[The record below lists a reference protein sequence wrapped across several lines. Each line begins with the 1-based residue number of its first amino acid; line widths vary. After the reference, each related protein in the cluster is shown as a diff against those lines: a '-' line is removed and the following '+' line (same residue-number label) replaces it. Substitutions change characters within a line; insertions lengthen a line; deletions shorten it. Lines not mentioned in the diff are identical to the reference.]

1 MPGVNIQ
8 NAEQVIDL
16 FHDAARASREAECRE
31 GSVEVIR
38 GPGTLIATGDLH
50 DNPFHLKQLLELC
63 GLEGGAACPP
73 ARAGGSIKPA
83 CAGGS
88 TEPAGEGGSS
98 EPDNGT
104 PGAVSA
110 EPPVHI
116 TFHEVIHSDRLLNG
130 LDLSY
135 RALARIAEAKVCAP
149 ERVHT
154 LLANH
159 ELAQIVGAGIVKDGV
174 RCVEAFNDGLGYVFG
189 DNWERVAEALGEFIR
204 AMPLA
209 LRCVTPRG
217 DILCAHS
224 LPSPGVMGRF
234 DTTILSR
241 DLTDDDFAPRLGSA
255 HLMVWGRGYDAEQL
269 EDLVERWGVNMFIL
283 GHEKADNGCLV
294 IPPCAI
300 VLNSDHE
307 RGVYLPL
314 DLDHPPSFA
323 EVPGLVRPLGG
334 MAGGAA
340 TGL

>member
-1 MPGVNIQ
+1 MPGVNVQ

-16 FHDAARASREAECRE
+16 FHEAARASRDAACRE

-38 GPGTLIATGDLH
+38 GPGALIATGDLH
-50 DNPFHLKQLLELC
+50 DNPFHLDRLLALC
-63 GLEGGAACPP
+63 GLDGDTATAP
-73 ARAGGSIKPA
+73 ARADGSPPPA
-83 CAGGS
+83 CAGSSPEPCAGTAEPGS
-88 TEPAGEGGSS
+88 
-98 EPDNGT
+98 
-104 PGAVSA
+104 V
-110 EPPVHI
+110 EPPVHV
-116 TFHEVIHSDRLLNG
+116 TFHEVIHSDRILNG

-135 RALARIAEAKVCAP
+135 RALARIAEAKVRAP

-189 DNWERVAEALGEFIR
+189 DDWERVAQALGEFIR
-204 AMPLA
+204 AMPVA

-217 DILCAHS
+217 DVLCAHS

-241 DLTDDDFAPRLGSA
+241 ELTEADYAPRLGSA
-255 HLMVWGRGYDAEQL
+255 HLMVWGRGYDAELL
-269 EDLVERWGVNMFIL
+269 EDLVERWGVDMFIL

-294 IPPCAI
+294 IPPCAV
-300 VLNSDHE
+300 VLNSDHD

-314 DLDHPPSFA
+314 DLERPPSFA
-323 EVPGLVRPLGG
+323 EVPGQVRSLGG
-334 MAGGAA
+334 QAG
-340 TGL
+340 